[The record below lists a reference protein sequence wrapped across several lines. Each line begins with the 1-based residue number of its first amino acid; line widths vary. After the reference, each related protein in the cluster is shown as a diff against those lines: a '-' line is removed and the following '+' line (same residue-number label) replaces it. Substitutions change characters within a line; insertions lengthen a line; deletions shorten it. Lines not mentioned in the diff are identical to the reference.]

1 MLNYNN
7 KAYIIKDFTIEI
19 DGVDYCIDM
28 VDHIKKYCIKD
39 NTGQDIDFHVEKMM
53 EDLDKL

>member
-7 KAYIIKDFTIEI
+7 KDIIKDFTIEI
-19 DGVDYCIDM
+19 DGVGYCIDM

-39 NTGQDIDFHVEKMM
+39 NTGQDIDFDVEKMM